1 MAGAF
6 LHDERVRD
14 AVALTAL
21 TPTAAGMPVANLRDP
36 QPRLRA
42 RFTGGAA
49 SVLVDFGTATPV
61 DAVALVSTN
70 LGANAT
76 ARWRL
81 GPLEALVEAAP
92 LIALDF
98 MAATPPVMSAWTN
111 TRGGAGTG
119 EATFLNSVGDLVV
132 AGGAEWRISHDPISL
147 ARLGLL
153 AEPGRTNRLRN
164 PRGENA
170 VPGNPGTPPTNW
182 AIGGANGIA
191 AQIAGTGTE
200 NGMPYVAVRF
210 TGTVSSGIGSGYV
223 WFETTN
229 FVVGVNGDAL
239 THTYFAKLEAVVAGG
254 IAAHQA
260 WMAELTSGGAIVRQ
274 GSLNQAVPSTDRLS
288 AQRAVQP
295 MTLSGGG
302 SVANVRPF
310 AAFDFN
316 AGTHDVTVR
325 IALPQ
330 VETGLY
336 PTMPILPAAGT
347 PASTARGQDGGVLA
361 VAIAG
366 PVTLQ
371 VEQNTI
377 GTASSGFVGS
387 IGLDNG
393 GNTELVQVRVVAT
406 SSTALNMFYRV
417 IRASVIQLQPAAANR
432 NINTVVRG
440 AIAAASN
447 DMAIAEGG
455 TLFGSTAAAIM
466 PTLTRLVI
474 IGGDRQ
480 VFCRAIRVY
489 AARLTNGQ
497 VTALS
502 GTGSSID
509 TAALA
514 HDTGTVP
521 ANTGDEANGNVV
533 LLRSGTA
540 TARYLL
546 VDVAD
551 ATLPAIDI
559 GILAAG
565 PLWRLARGMAYGVR
579 EGRMILDQRDRNP
592 LTGAEFVVPALA
604 NPRFAGFTLPAL
616 SRAEATDAHRD
627 LVRRLGAARDA
638 LWIPETGDTRVETNR
653 RAIWGAVNQPGEEAA
668 AVRGSFP
675 LLSRAFRIVERL

>member
-1 MAGAF
+1 MPGAF

-21 TPTAAGMPVANLRDP
+21 TPTAAGMPAANLRDP

-61 DAVALVSTN
+61 EAVALVSTN
-70 LGANAT
+70 LSSSAT

-81 GPLEALVEAAP
+81 GTLEALVEATP
-92 LIALDF
+92 LVGLDF
-98 MAATPPVMSAWTN
+98 LAATPSAMTGWSG

-119 EATFLNSVGDLVV
+119 EATVFNAAGDLAV
-132 AGGAEWRISHDPISL
+132 AAGSEWRIAHDPTTL

-153 AEPGRTNRLRN
+153 VEPARTNAVRN
-164 PRGENA
+164 PRAEGG
-170 VPGNPGTPPTNW
+170 VIGSPGTAPTNW

-210 TGTVSSGIGSGYV
+210 TGTVPSGTGSGYV
-223 WFETTN
+223 WFEDSSAIAGTN
-229 FVVGVNGDAL
+229 GNSFA
-239 THTYFAKLEAVVAGG
+239 HSYFAKLEAVAAGG
-254 IAAHQA
+254 IATHQA
-260 WMAELTSGGAIVRQ
+260 WIAELTSTATVVRQ
-274 GSLNQAVPSTDRLS
+274 GFENQTIPGTGRLA
-288 AQRAVQP
+288 AQRAVQV
-295 MTLSGGG
+295 MTLSGGAT
-302 SVANVRPF
+302 VARIRPF
-310 AAFDFN
+310 AAFNFN

-325 IALPQ
+325 LALPQ
-330 VETGLY
+330 VELGAF

-347 PASTARGQDGGVLA
+347 PAATTRAVDGGSLTVA
-361 VAIAG
+361 VSGAA
-366 PVTLQ
+366 TLH
-371 VEQNTI
+371 VEQQ
-377 GTASSGFVGS
+377 TAATVATGFVGHVS
-387 IGLDNG
+387 LDNG
-393 GNTELVQVRVVAT
+393 SNVDSVQVRVTGASAT
-406 SSTALNMFYRV
+406 SVSLTHR
-417 IRASVIQLQPAAANR
+417 
-432 NINTVVRG
+432 VVRSNAVQFQAAVTRSNG
-440 AIAAASN
+440 VVTRGTIAAATN
-447 DMAIAEGG
+447 DAVAAESG
-455 TLFGSTAAAIM
+455 TQLGASASVVMPPMNRLNITA
-466 PTLTRLVI
+466 
-474 IGGDRQ
+474 GERQ
-480 VFCRAIRVY
+480 VFYRAIRVY

-497 VTALS
+497 AVALS

-509 TAALA
+509 LAGIA
-514 HDTGTVP
+514 HDTGAV
-521 ANTGDEANGNVV
+521 AASTGDEANGNVV
-533 LLRSGTA
+533 LLRSGAA

-551 ATLPAIDI
+551 ASLPAIDI

-579 EGRMILDQRDRNP
+579 EGRVVLDQRDRNP

-638 LWIPETGDTRVETNR
+638 LWIPETGDARAEMNR
-653 RAIWGAVNQPGEEAA
+653 RVIWGAVNQPGEEAA
-668 AVRGSFP
+668 AARGSFP
-675 LLSRAFRIVERL
+675 LLNRAFRIVERL